1 MLGASIGRFA
11 ASAMVNYYLQFLLLH
26 PERLLV
32 GIDQQFE
39 DAVGKAVDLALVRP
53 AGTPGGPLLL
63 SASDPAESP
72 HYGRRARAHSQRGF
86 DERQNRAHPKL

>member
-1 MLGASIGRFA
+1 MLGASAVSAA
-11 ASAMVNYYLQFLLLH
+11 ASGMVNYYLQFLLLH

-53 AGTPGGPLLL
+53 AGTPGSPLLL
-63 SASDPAESP
+63 STPNPTESP
-72 HYGRRARAHSQRGF
+72 HHSSRARPNSQRGF
-86 DERQNRAHPKL
+86 DER